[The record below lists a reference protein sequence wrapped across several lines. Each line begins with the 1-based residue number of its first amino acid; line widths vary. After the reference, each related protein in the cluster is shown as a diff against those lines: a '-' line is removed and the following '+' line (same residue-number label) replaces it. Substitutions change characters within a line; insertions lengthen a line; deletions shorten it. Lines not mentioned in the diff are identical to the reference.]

1 MALIARVGI
10 EGCRLYRQSFAGDY
24 MVSAASQS
32 CPVGTLGGVS
42 EVSWSVQRAMNQA
55 PHGAFIIA
63 EIE

>member
-32 CPVGTLGGVS
+32 RRVGTLGELPRCLGLCS
-42 EVSWSVQRAMNQA
+42 GR
-55 PHGAFIIA
+55 
-63 EIE
+63 